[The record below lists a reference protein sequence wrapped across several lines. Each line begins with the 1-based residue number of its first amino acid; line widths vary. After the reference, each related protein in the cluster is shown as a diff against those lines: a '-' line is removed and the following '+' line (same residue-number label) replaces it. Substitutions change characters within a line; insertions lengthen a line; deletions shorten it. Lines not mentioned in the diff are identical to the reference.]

1 MRRVGAGLVLVAV
14 LGTACSAPAANGPTV
29 VVPGAPGEPAQVLP
43 GAEVRRTPPVSPADV
58 AFVTRMIPH
67 HRQALEMAALA
78 RGRAAD
84 PRVLAVAG
92 RIEAVQGPEIAA
104 LESWSAGREQHA
116 DGAHG
121 DGAHG
126 DGAHGAGHGMPG
138 MATPAQLAALA
149 AASGPAFDRLFVEL
163 MTAHHQGAVTM
174 AQEVDLAGT
183 DPVVDG
189 IARDVASTQ
198 RAEIERMRDLLG

>member
-1 MRRVGAGLVLVAV
+1 MAAGLVLVAV
-14 LGTACSAPAANGPTV
+14 LGTGCGAPDAGGPAV

-43 GAEVRRTPPVSPADV
+43 GAEAAERRAPLPVSPADV
-58 AFVTRMIPH
+58 AFVTQMIPH

-78 RGRAAD
+78 PGRAAD
-84 PRVLAVAG
+84 PRVLAVAE
-92 RIEAVQGPEIAA
+92 RIDAVQGPEIAV
-104 LESWSAGREQHA
+104 LEAWLR
-116 DGAHG
+116 DHG
-121 DGAHG
+121 DGTHASHGPAH
-126 DGAHGAGHGMPG
+126 AMPG
-138 MATPAQLAALA
+138 TATPAQLAALA

-183 DPVVDG
+183 DAVVDG

-198 RAEIERMRDLLG
+198 RVEIERMRDLLG

>member
-1 MRRVGAGLVLVAV
+1 MRRVGVGLVLVAV
-14 LGTACSAPAANGPTV
+14 LGTGCAAPAAGGPGV

-43 GAEVRRTPPVSPADV
+43 GAEVRRTPPVSPTDV

-78 RGRAAD
+78 PGRAAD
-84 PRVLAVAG
+84 PRVLAVAE
-92 RIEAVQGPEIAA
+92 RIEAVQGAEIAV
-104 LESWSAGREQHA
+104 LESWLVGREQPA
-116 DGAHG
+116 
-121 DGAHG
+121 
-126 DGAHGAGHGMPG
+126 DGAHGAGHEMPG
-138 MATPAQLAALA
+138 MATPARLAALA

-198 RAEIERMRDLLG
+198 RVEIERMRDLLG

>member
-1 MRRVGAGLVLVAV
+1 
-14 LGTACSAPAANGPTV
+14 
-29 VVPGAPGEPAQVLP
+29 
-43 GAEVRRTPPVSPADV
+43 
-58 AFVTRMIPH
+58 MIPH
-67 HRQALEMAALA
+67 HRQTLEMAALA

-84 PRVLAVAG
+84 PRVLAVAE

-121 DGAHG
+121 
-126 DGAHGAGHGMPG
+126 AGHGMPG

-149 AASGPAFDRLFVEL
+149 TASGPAFDRLFVEL

-189 IARDVASTQ
+189 IARDVASTP
-198 RAEIERMRDLLG
+198 RVEFERMRDLLG